1 MKTLDAANIMIRDV
15 ILFIVLA
22 AACYSLIDC
31 SRDYKAPEM
40 VKFNGA
46 DTLKIMIVN
55 DSITSIKQY
64 RK

>member
-1 MKTLDAANIMIRDV
+1 MIRDV